1 MLRGFYNL
9 ENVNHEFDAGSYK
22 SLPIIRA
29 SLSSLSIILAK
40 IKLVRLLILSSTS
53 TKMNPTQ

>member
-40 IKLVRLLILSSTS
+40 IKLVRLLILSST
-53 TKMNPTQ
+53 